1 MFPIT
6 GITGKVG
13 GTLARKLLEAEQPVC
28 TVVRDAAKDR
38 HGPIRELERLHFLQ
52 GSIALMQITCDF

>member
-28 TVVRDAAKDR
+28 TVVRDAAK
-38 HGPIRELERLHFLQ
+38 GQ
-52 GSIALMQITCDF
+52 AWANKGA